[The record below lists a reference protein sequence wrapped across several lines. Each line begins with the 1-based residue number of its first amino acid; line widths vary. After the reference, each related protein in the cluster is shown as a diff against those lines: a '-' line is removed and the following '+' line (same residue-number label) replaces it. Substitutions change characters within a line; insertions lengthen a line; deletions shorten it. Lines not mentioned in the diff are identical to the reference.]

1 MTTTSA
7 TPSFRFDLHTE
18 ALQEAGN
25 RYVEVSCPDK
35 GNSFRFY
42 EVEYA
47 VACGMDGTRDLGSLV
62 KWAKS
67 ELDLDT
73 TEAEVSAIVAQLTKL
88 SYLSADSAASKHTSV
103 TAQIDVALP
112 DAPTTTP
119 VAVQET
125 PGLAAAGAFSPE
137 PAAPIAA
144 ADVELGQSGKST
156 VQQPPSTPMSAGDVE
171 LGISGPSD
179 SASPRGRSAVGMELG
194 NSGNVDTAEVHD
206 DVHMDAGVPE
216 VSGEPGL
223 PSKSVSTDLS
233 QTFRID
239 QDEVK
244 AAVRASQVMSAVT
257 LPDDLIAELAAA
269 EEKKAAAKAA
279 EAAAVPEPVS
289 AKDEISE
296 QIASDVAEDANR
308 AASESGGEAIVL
320 PEDKPEKVTPIK
332 EKPVAIVSS
341 PEAKQPSASYGLWA
355 VFLLV
360 TIIGAGYYYMEFVR
374 EEPPKANQ
382 NAQPQVNNQPPNTP
396 PAPVIPSATVKM
408 AEAEVTEV
416 VSDKSGTVGSM
427 IEAGAEVETGDVL
440 VTLAAAAK
448 TEKAM
453 AKNQASL
460 DGYQGLLTKLQQGK
474 NAAKTAK
481 MQAKVTRKEGDVEK
495 NLEALRAF
503 QIVATSAGVVD
514 LLVEAGSAVTTETP
528 VAKITAPAKTLASFT
543 MLETPTQAVGDEQ
556 KVVSKASTDVGATCV
571 VTGIE
576 GNVLSLECPGDLPAD
591 TEIIVAP

>member
-88 SYLSADSAASKHTSV
+88 EYLSSGVLSSDSKHTSV

-112 DAPTTTP
+112 DVPTTTP
-119 VAVQET
+119 IAVQET
-125 PGLAAAGAFSPE
+125 PGLAAAGSFSPE

-144 ADVELGQSGKST
+144 ADVELGLSGKST
-156 VQQPPSTPMSAGDVE
+156 VQQPPATPMSAGDVE
-171 LGISGPSD
+171 LGISGPSEITT
-179 SASPRGRSAVGMELG
+179 PRARAALGMELG
-194 NSGNVDTAEVHD
+194 EAGNEDAVEVHD
-206 DVHMDAGVPE
+206 DIQMDAGEPE
-216 VSGEPGL
+216 VPGEPGL
-223 PSKSVSTDLS
+223 PSKTVSTDLS

-257 LPDDLIAELAAA
+257 LPDDLMAELAAA
-269 EEKKAAAKAA
+269 KEKKAA
-279 EAAAVPEPVS
+279 EAAETAAIPEPVS

-308 AASESGGEAIVL
+308 AASESGAEAIVL
-320 PEDKPEKVTPIK
+320 PEDKPEKVTPAQ
-332 EKPVAIVSS
+332 EKAIVA
-341 PEAKQPSASYGLWA
+341 PKEKQPSASYGLWA
-355 VFLLV
+355 VLLLV
-360 TIIGAGYYYMEFVR
+360 TILGAGYYYMEFVR
-374 EEPPKANQ
+374 EEPVKEKPNT
-382 NAQPQVNNQPPNTP
+382 QPQVNNQQPKTP
-396 PAPVIPSATVKM
+396 PTPVIPSAMVKM
-408 AEAEVTEV
+408 AEAAVTEV
-416 VSDKSGTVGSM
+416 VSDKSGTVSSM
-427 IEAGAEVETGDVL
+427 IEAGAEVEAGDVL

-448 TEKAM
+448 IEKAM

-474 NAAKTAK
+474 NVAKTAK

-495 NLEALRAF
+495 NLEDLRAF
-503 QIVATSAGVVD
+503 QIVSTSAGVVD

-528 VAKITAPAKTLASFT
+528 VAKVTAPAKTLASFT
-543 MLETPTQAVGDEQ
+543 MLQAPTQVVGDEQ

-571 VTGIE
+571 VTGVKA
-576 GNVLSLECPGDLPAD
+576 NVLTLECPGDLPAD
-591 TEIIVAP
+591 TEIIIAP